1 MTDIYDK
8 YGDAAERML
17 HFVETRTTD
26 QAPDIMR
33 VPVEDYL
40 GEERWQKEMD
50 LIFKRLPLMLALT
63 IELPNPND
71 YKALSVLGKPVVIT
85 RGKDGKARAFLNVCK
100 HRAMHLAPEGK
111 GNCARFVC
119 QYHGWTYANDGK
131 LVGISEA
138 STFGDV
144 ERDTLNMTE
153 LPCDEAAGMIFVILT
168 PGLSIDARTWLDGMY
183 EDFAA
188 LKLETWYYHKS
199 KPMQGA
205 SWKVAYDGYL
215 EGYHFQAAHTNTVAT
230 RSPSNRANYEGFG
243 PHIRLGFP
251 QNSITRLKD
260 LPREEWGKQENNGYD
275 FIRML
280 FPNFSFFLA
289 PEMCQFAQ
297 LFPGPKANQ
306 NTTVLNYIFPT
317 RPDTEEGLK
326 QLDEMCDFFYNVV
339 LEEDYELGLK
349 VQNGLESGAMTHQ
362 TFGRNEPG
370 NQFFHKWLAY
380 YLDETGQTPKPVM
393 KG

>member
-1 MTDIYDK
+1 MTGIYDK
-8 YGDAAERML
+8 YANAAERML
-17 HFVETRTTD
+17 HFVETKTTD
-26 QAPDIMR
+26 QAAEVMR
-33 VPVEDYL
+33 VPVADYL
-40 GEERWQKEMD
+40 DQGRFEREIER
-50 LIFKRLPLMLALT
+50 IFKRLPLMLALT
-63 IELPNPND
+63 IELPAPND
-71 YKALSVLGKPVVIT
+71 YKAMDVMGRPVLIT

-100 HRAMHLAPEGK
+100 HRAMHLTPEGK
-111 GNCARFVC
+111 GNCARFAC

-131 LVGISEA
+131 LIGIAEA
-138 STFGDV
+138 TTFGEAD
-144 ERDTLNMTE
+144 RSTLHLTE
-153 LPCDEAAGMIFVILT
+153 LPCDEAAGLIFVIMT
-168 PGLSIDARTWLDGMY
+168 PDLPINAVEWMGGMY

-199 KPMQGA
+199 KPMKGA
-205 SWKVAYDGYL
+205 NWKVAYDGYL

-280 FPNFSFFLA
+280 FPNMSFFLA
-289 PEMCQFAQ
+289 PEMGQLAQ
-297 LFPGPKANQ
+297 LFPGPNANQ
-306 NTTVLNYIFPT
+306 NTTVMNYIFPVKPET
-317 RPDTEEGLK
+317 PEALET
-326 QLDEMCDFFYNVV
+326 LDKMCDFFFDVV
-339 LEEDYELGLK
+339 EEEDYFLGLK

-370 NQFFHKWLAY
+370 NQFFHKWVAY
-380 YLDETGQTPKPVM
+380 YLDESGQTPVPVM